1 MILALLCELSLC
13 IRNPCPKV
21 SKGNSTYNKNKLG
34 KGTLSVEAMLFA
46 MHQE

>member
-1 MILALLCELSLC
+1 MILALLCKLSLC

-21 SKGNSTYNKNKLG
+21 FKGNSTYNKNKLG

-46 MHQE
+46 MHHE